1 LVLAVLDAAGYG
13 MLAPVLPEIGERT
26 GTGPGV
32 AGALVACFAL
42 GQLAGYPLAG
52 LSAARW
58 GATPVLVGSL
68 VLLLAGDAGFVLGDG
83 LGAWFAARGV
93 QGLGAAGL
101 WIGVTFAILEHWPDT
116 AYQRLT
122 GVLAAYAV
130 GSIFGPAIGAVEGIR
145 APFLLHGLVT
155 LVAFLPLLAL
165 RAPKVRAR
173 LGTDRSVLRSRAFAV
188 SAAGIVL
195 ISLAIGTIDGPLPLH
210 LASELEQPEIA
221 ALYVLTA
228 ILVAVGSTAAG
239 RVSPATAL
247 WGAALLIP
255 VGIGVVGVTGSVPPW
270 AVGMSVAGAG
280 FGIGE
285 AGALGF
291 LLVTVDRERIVTAW
305 VIWSQLWAI
314 GYLVGPAVAG
324 LVAEAWGY
332 AALGLVPL
340 VGSVLVAW
348 ALRATKGDAVATANG
363 AP

>member
-1 LVLAVLDAAGYG
+1 
-13 MLAPVLPEIGERT
+13 
-26 GTGPGV
+26 
-32 AGALVACFAL
+32 
-42 GQLAGYPLAG
+42 
-52 LSAARW
+52 
-58 GATPVLVGSL
+58 

-83 LGAWFAARGV
+83 LGAWFPARGV

-101 WIGVTFAILEHWPDT
+101 WIGVTFAILELWPGT

-145 APFLLHGLVT
+145 APFLLHGVIT
-155 LVAFLPLLAL
+155 LIAFLPLLAL
-165 RAPKVRAR
+165 RSPHTRAR
-173 LGTDRSVLRSRAFAV
+173 LGTDRSVLRSRAFGV

-210 LASELEQPEIA
+210 LAEELEQPGIA
-221 ALYVLTA
+221 ALYVMTA
-228 ILVAVGSTAAG
+228 ILVAAGSAAAG
-239 RVSPATAL
+239 RVSPAAAL
-247 WGAALLIP
+247 WGAAVLIP
-255 VGIGVVGVTGSVPPW
+255 VGIGVVGVTDSVPPW
-270 AVGMSVAGAG
+270 ALGMSVAGAG

-291 LLVTVDRERIVTAW
+291 LLVAVDRERIVTAW
-305 VIWSQLWAI
+305 VIWSQLWAV

-348 ALRATKGDAVATANG
+348 ALRSARG
-363 AP
+363 AGSLLIKPG

>member
-1 LVLAVLDAAGYG
+1 MLDAAGYG

-42 GQLAGYPLAG
+42 GQLIGYPLAG

-58 GATPVLVGSL
+58 GAAPVLFGSL

-83 LGAWFAARGV
+83 LGAWFPARGI

-101 WIGVTFAILEHWPDT
+101 WIGVTFAILELWPGT

-145 APFLLHGLVT
+145 APFALHGVVT
-155 LVAFLPLLAL
+155 LVAFLPLLVL
-165 RAPKVRAR
+165 RAPHARAR

-210 LASELEQPEIA
+210 LAEELEQPEIA
-221 ALYVLTA
+221 ALYVVTA
-228 ILVAVGSTAAG
+228 ILVAVGSAAAG

-255 VGIGVVGVTGSVPPW
+255 VGIGVVGLTDSVPPW
-270 AVGMSVAGAG
+270 TVGMIVAGAG

-291 LLVTVDRERIVTAW
+291 LLVTVERERIVTAW

-340 VGSVLVAW
+340 VGSVLVIW
-348 ALRATKGDAVATANG
+348 ALRATNGDAIATANG